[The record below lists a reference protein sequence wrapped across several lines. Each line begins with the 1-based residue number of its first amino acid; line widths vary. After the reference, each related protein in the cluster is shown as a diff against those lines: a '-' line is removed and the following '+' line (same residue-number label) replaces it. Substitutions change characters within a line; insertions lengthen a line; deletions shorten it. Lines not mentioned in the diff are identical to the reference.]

1 MPSTIQIRRRIGSAG
16 APTTLAPGELGY
28 NDPGGGSPDA
38 LYIGT
43 LPAAVRAL
51 VSNQRQVEIA
61 GVQTITG
68 EKRISVGLF
77 KLTGGADND
86 ILTTDGSGNL
96 AWTSAPS
103 GGLLAVSVDP
113 GGTLA
118 GNGTSASPLS
128 VVKLPTPRAISLQA
142 TGGTTI
148 TVTSANFDGTASAIM
163 TGFEVTGL
171 DCGTY

>member
-1 MPSTIQIRRRIGSAG
+1 
-16 APTTLAPGELGY
+16 
-28 NDPGGGSPDA
+28 
-38 LYIGT
+38 
-43 LPAAVRAL
+43 
-51 VSNQRQVEIA
+51 
-61 GVQTITG
+61 VQTITG

-86 ILTTDGSGNL
+86 ILTTDGAGNL

-142 TGGTTI
+142 AGGTTI
-148 TVTSANFDGTASAIM
+148 TITSANFDGTASAIM